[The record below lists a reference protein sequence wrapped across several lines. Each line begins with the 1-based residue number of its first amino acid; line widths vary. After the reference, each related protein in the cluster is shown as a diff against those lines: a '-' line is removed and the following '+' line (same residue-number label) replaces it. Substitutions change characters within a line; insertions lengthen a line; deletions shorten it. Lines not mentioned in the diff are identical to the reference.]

1 LFWYLDVEFVL
12 GWEKE
17 KKKEKEKKQVEYVSE
32 EELTSARYVLL
43 D

>member
-1 LFWYLDVEFVL
+1 LDVEFVL

-17 KKKEKEKKQVEYVSE
+17 KKKKKQVEYVSE